1 MCGRYYI
8 DKRVESALPVDAGL
22 GPADTLGW
30 REFLKKSAGDVCPS
44 QQAPV
49 LTGEGGELHLELM
62 TWGFLPPSG
71 EQKRDG
77 KVRPGGLLINARAET
92 ALEKRM
98 FRDSIRS
105 RRCVIPAG
113 HFYEWDEDRNRAE
126 FSDCESPLLYMA
138 GFYRYFQE
146 EKRFIILTTKA
157 NASVERVHDRMPV
170 LLEKEEIES
179 WVFEDEFVPFVLGR
193 TPGELKVFREY
204 QQTTLAD
211 LGLEL

>member
-1 MCGRYYI
+1 MCGRYHI
-8 DKRVESALPVDAGL
+8 DKAAERALLEDTGL

-30 REFLKKSAGDVCPS
+30 RKFLEKGAGDICPS

-62 TWGFLPPSG
+62 TWGFLPPAG
-71 EQKRDG
+71 EEKREG
-77 KVRPGGLLINARAET
+77 KGRPGGLLINARAEK

-105 RRCVIPAG
+105 RRCVIPAA
-113 HFYEWDEDRNRAE
+113 HFYEWDEDRDRAQ
-126 FSDCESPLLYMA
+126 FSDRESPLLYMA

-146 EKRFIILTTKA
+146 EKRFIILTTRA

-170 LLEKEEIES
+170 LLGKEEIAS
-179 WVFEDEFVPFVLGR
+179 WVFEDEFMPFVLER
-193 TPGELKVFREY
+193 TPAELEKFQEY

>member
-1 MCGRYYI
+1 MCGRYHI
-8 DKRVESALPVDAGL
+8 DKAAERALLEDTGL

-30 REFLKKSAGDVCPS
+30 REFLEKGAGDICPS

-62 TWGFLPPSG
+62 TWGFLPPAG
-71 EQKRDG
+71 EEKREG
-77 KVRPGGLLINARAET
+77 KGRPGGLIINARAET

-105 RRCVIPAG
+105 RRCVIPAA
-113 HFYEWDEDRNRAE
+113 HFYEWDEDGDRAQ
-126 FSDCESPLLYMA
+126 FSDRESPLLYMA

-146 EKRFIILTTKA
+146 EKRFIILTTRA

-170 LLEKEEIES
+170 LLGKEEIAS
-179 WVFEDEFVPFVLGR
+179 WVFEDEFMPFVLER
-193 TPGELKVFREY
+193 TPAELEKFQEY

>member
-1 MCGRYYI
+1 
-8 DKRVESALPVDAGL
+8 
-22 GPADTLGW
+22 
-30 REFLKKSAGDVCPS
+30 
-44 QQAPV
+44 
-49 LTGEGGELHLELM
+49 
-62 TWGFLPPSG
+62 
-71 EQKRDG
+71 
-77 KVRPGGLLINARAET
+77 
-92 ALEKRM
+92 
-98 FRDSIRS
+98 
-105 RRCVIPAG
+105 
-113 HFYEWDEDRNRAE
+113 
-126 FSDCESPLLYMA
+126 MA

>member
-8 DKRVESALPVDAGL
+8 DKRAESTLSVDVGL
-22 GPADTLGW
+22 GLADSPGLQ
-30 REFLKKSAGDVCPS
+30 EFLEKRAGDICPS

-49 LTGEGGELHLELM
+49 LTGEGGELHLEIM

-71 EQKRDG
+71 EEKRDG

-126 FSDCESPLLYMA
+126 FSDRESPLLYMA

-170 LLEKEEIES
+170 LLRKEEIEG
-179 WVFEDEFVPFVLGR
+179 WVFEDEFVPCVLER
-193 TPGELKVFREY
+193 TPGELEKFQEY

>member
-8 DKRVESALPVDAGL
+8 DKRAESALPVDAGL
-22 GPADTLGW
+22 GPGDTLGW

-126 FSDCESPLLYMA
+126 FSVAASLHGGILPVFS
-138 GFYRYFQE
+138 GGE
-146 EKRFIILTTKA
+146 EVYHPDHKGQC
-157 NASVERVHDRMPV
+157 
-170 LLEKEEIES
+170 
-179 WVFEDEFVPFVLGR
+179 LG
-193 TPGELKVFREY
+193 GEG
-204 QQTTLAD
+204 A
-211 LGLEL
+211 

>member
-1 MCGRYYI
+1 MCGRYHI
-8 DKRVESALPVDAGL
+8 DKAAERALLEDTGL

-30 REFLKKSAGDVCPS
+30 RKFLEKGAGDICPS

-62 TWGFLPPSG
+62 TWGFLPPAG
-71 EQKRDG
+71 EEKREG
-77 KVRPGGLLINARAET
+77 KGRPGGLLINARAET
-92 ALEKRM
+92 AQEKRL

-105 RRCVIPAG
+105 RRCVIPAA
-113 HFYEWDEDRNRAE
+113 HFYEWDEDRDRAQ
-126 FSDCESPLLYMA
+126 FSDRESPLLYMA

-146 EKRFIILTTKA
+146 EKRFIILTTRA

-170 LLEKEEIES
+170 LLGKEEIAS
-179 WVFEDEFVPFVLGR
+179 WVFEDEFMPFVLER
-193 TPGELKVFREY
+193 TPAELEKFQEY

>member
-1 MCGRYYI
+1 MCGRYHI
-8 DKRVESALPVDAGL
+8 DKASERALLEDTGL

-30 REFLKKSAGDVCPS
+30 REFLEKGAGDICPS

-62 TWGFLPPSG
+62 TWGFLPPAG
-71 EQKRDG
+71 EEKREG
-77 KVRPGGLLINARAET
+77 KGRPGGLLINARAET
-92 ALEKRM
+92 AMEKRM

-105 RRCVIPAG
+105 RRCVIPAA
-113 HFYEWDEDRNRAE
+113 HFYEWDEGRDRAQ
-126 FSDCESPLLYMA
+126 FSDRESPLLYMA

-146 EKRFIILTTKA
+146 EKRFIILTTRA

-170 LLEKEEIES
+170 LLGKEEIAS
-179 WVFEDEFVPFVLGR
+179 WVFEDEFMPFVLER
-193 TPGELKVFREY
+193 TPAELEKFQEY